1 MEETGQWEC
10 PFYHR
15 VVGEDECYDLF
26 LIAMRMFEAPEL
38 VREEDC
44 GSLNAMCEECKK
56 YLKTASGE
64 IKLFRPRVCAC
75 CGKSIVGFYGVCR
88 VCGWENDPLQNER
101 PDYKP
106 PFRFMGSKKAAECD
120 LDGSMTAFCILNGGN
135 G

>member
-1 MEETGQWEC
+1 
-10 PFYHR
+10 
-15 VVGEDECYDLF
+15 
-26 LIAMRMFEAPEL
+26 MRMFEAPGL

-101 PDYKP
+101 PDYGGGAN
-106 PFRFMGSKKAAECD
+106 RMSLNEAQ
-120 LDGSMTAFCILNGGN
+120 TAYSQGEEIY
-135 G
+135 

>member
-1 MEETGQWEC
+1 MKEPEQWEC

-15 VVGEDECYDLF
+15 AVDKYECYDLH
-26 LIAMRMFEAPEL
+26 LVAMRMFEAPKL
-38 VREEDC
+38 VREEDR
-44 GSLNAMCEECKK
+44 GPINAMCEECKK

-101 PDYKP
+101 PDYGGGAN
-106 PFRFMGSKKAAECD
+106 RMS
-120 LDGSMTAFCILNGGN
+120 LNEARIAYSQGEEIY
-135 G
+135 

>member
-15 VVGEDECYDLF
+15 VVGEDECYDLH
-26 LIAMRMFEAPEL
+26 LVAMRMFEAPEI

-44 GSLNAMCEECKK
+44 GSL
-56 YLKTASGE
+56 
-64 IKLFRPRVCAC
+64 KLFRPRVCAC

-101 PDYKP
+101 PDYGGGAN
-106 PFRFMGSKKAAECD
+106 RMSLNEAQ
-120 LDGSMTAFCILNGGN
+120 TAYSQGEEIY
-135 G
+135 

>member
-15 VVGEDECYDLF
+15 VVGEDECYDLH
-26 LIAMRMFEAPEL
+26 LVAMRMFDAPEL
-38 VREEDC
+38 VREEDR
-44 GSLNAMCEECKK
+44 GPLNAMCEECKK
-56 YLKTASGE
+56 YLKTASGK

-101 PDYKP
+101 PD
-106 PFRFMGSKKAAECD
+106 
-120 LDGSMTAFCILNGGN
+120 
-135 G
+135 